1 MPTVRKIVVGIL
13 DAIEL
18 FLPLIAFACLFLTFV
33 FAIIARYVFDRAFGW
48 TTEIELVGYIWTV
61 ILAACYA
68 KRRDRH
74 VRFTLVYDLLGPRMK
89 CVWRIISNLILLV
102 PYLYLFWPT
111 VRYVFRLR
119 TVSFALQ
126 IPLKFYYW
134 PMIWLVGII
143 IVYSAYEIV
152 VDARKLFSGGCTLTG
167 EAAVT
172 DKEIA

>member
-1 MPTVRKIVVGIL
+1 MSTVRKAVVGIL

-18 FLPLIAFACLFLTFV
+18 YLPLIAFACLFLTFV
-33 FAIIARYVFDRAFGW
+33 FAVISRYVFNRAFGW

-74 VRFTLVYDLLGPRMK
+74 VRFTLVYDLLGPRMR

-102 PYLYLFWPT
+102 PYLYLFMPT
-111 VRYVFRLR
+111 VRYVFKLR

-143 IVYSAYEIV
+143 IVYSAYEIAI
-152 VDARKLFSGGCTLTG
+152 DARKLFTGNCASGAD
-167 EAAVT
+167 AALAG
-172 DKEIA
+172 KENA